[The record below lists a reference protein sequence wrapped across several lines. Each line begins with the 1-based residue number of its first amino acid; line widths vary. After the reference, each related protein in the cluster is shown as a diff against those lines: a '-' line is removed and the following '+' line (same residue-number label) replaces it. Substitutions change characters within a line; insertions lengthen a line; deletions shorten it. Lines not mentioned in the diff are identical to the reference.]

1 MDTSQMI
8 EAIIEKRQRLD
19 ALKTRTP
26 ELAEAIRLA
35 EECQALMLALCEQSR
50 QQVAPYVPVPYP
62 VPVYPLPPAWQQQP
76 WIVTVTTTLSASG
89 S

>member
-1 MDTSQMI
+1 MDTSQII

-19 ALKTRTP
+19 ALAAQAP
-26 ELAEAIRLA
+26 ELAEAIQLA
-35 EECQALMLALCEQSR
+35 EEYQALVLALCEQSK

-76 WIVTVTTTLSASG
+76 WIITVTSTLSASG